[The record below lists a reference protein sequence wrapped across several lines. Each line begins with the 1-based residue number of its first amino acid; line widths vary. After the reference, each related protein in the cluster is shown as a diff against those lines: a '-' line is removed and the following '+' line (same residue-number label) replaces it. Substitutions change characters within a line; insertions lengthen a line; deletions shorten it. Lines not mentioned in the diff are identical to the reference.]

1 MSLGETETGVVGQ
14 VSAESLMHHVASIAQ
29 WERVSGTPGE
39 RQAVEYIAR
48 SLEEYGLATRLYEV
62 ESLVGWP
69 EHAAVEV
76 LGPRALSLRALAH
89 ALAPSTSPEGLTGE
103 LVYLGAGGESDFER
117 HRVAGKIVVTEG
129 LPSPL
134 KVLLAQGRGAA
145 CLVGIGKRFHDLC
158 VSPVWG
164 TPTPDTARY
173 LPRIPVVTVVEEE
186 AAPLRSLLERGP
198 VTARVHARTFR
209 GWRTTLLL
217 TADIPGLFEPEDFV
231 LLSGHH
237 CSWYYGAMDNGAAN
251 ATMLEV
257 ARLLSRHRRA
267 LRRGVRLAFWPG
279 HTQGRY
285 SGSTWYCDRF
295 WEDLY
300 DHCVLHVNVDS
311 TGARGADLFRAL
323 CMPEVRGLAVA
334 AIHDVT
340 GVRPEPER
348 IPRAGDQSF
357 WGCGISALF
366 MDLSHVPSDQAA
378 DTGSSLFTAAGE
390 RAPRPQGGLPWWWH
404 TPEDTLDKID
414 PENLRRDT
422 QIYLLAVWRA
432 ATMPVLPLRF
442 GATAHEIRR
451 TLEEYQR
458 QGAGRFS
465 LDALID
471 RAREVEAATSSLDRL
486 ADAIQDG
493 DDLPEEVL
501 RMANRR
507 LLAVGRAL
515 VPAYFSSVERFDQ
528 DLAIPIPPVP
538 SLEGIRR
545 LVAMDPGSDEYRFLL
560 TALVRG
566 RNRTAF
572 YLRQA
577 LEEARAGCAELEAVL
592 SA

>member
-1 MSLGETETGVVGQ
+1 MSLGEAEGRVVGE
-14 VSAESLMHHVASIAQ
+14 VSAESLMRHAAMIAQ

-39 RQAVEYIAR
+39 RHAVEYITR
-48 SLEEYGLATRLYEV
+48 SLEESGLETRLYEV

-76 LGPRALSLRALAH
+76 LEPGAFSLRALAH
-89 ALAPSTSPEGLTGE
+89 ALAPSTPPEGLTGE
-103 LVYLGAGGESDFER
+103 LVYVGSGGEADYER
-117 HRVAGKIVVTEG
+117 HSVSGKVVVTEG

-134 KVLLAQGRGAA
+134 AVLTAQSRGAA

-173 LPRIPVVTVVEEE
+173 LPRIPVVTVVEAE
-186 AAPLRSLLERGP
+186 AARLRELLGRGP

-209 GWRTTLLL
+209 GWKTTLLL
-217 TADIPGLFEPEDFV
+217 TADIPGRCEPEDFV

-251 ATMLEV
+251 ATMLEI

-267 LRRGVRLAFWPG
+267 LRRGVRIAFWPG

-285 SGSTWYCDRF
+285 SGSTWYCDHF
-295 WEDLY
+295 WEDLH

-323 CMPEVRGLAVA
+323 CMPEVRELAVA
-334 AIHDVT
+334 AIHDIA

-348 IPRAGDQSF
+348 MPRAGDQSF

-366 MDLSHVPSDQAA
+366 MDLSHVPGHQAA
-378 DTGSSLFTAAGE
+378 DTGSSLFAAAGE
-390 RAPRPQGGLPWWWH
+390 RSTPPRGGLPWWWH
-404 TPEDTLDKID
+404 TPEDTIDKIG
-414 PENLRRDT
+414 PGNLRRDT

-432 ATMPVLPLRF
+432 ATEPVLPLRF
-442 GATAHEIRR
+442 GATAEEIRR
-451 TLEEYQR
+451 TLEEYHR
-458 QGAGRFS
+458 QGGGRFS
-465 LDALID
+465 LEALIC
-471 RAREVEAATSSLDRL
+471 RAREVEAATTSLDRL
-486 ADAIQDG
+486 LGALQDG
-493 DDLPEEVL
+493 DDIPEEAL
-501 RMANRR
+501 RMVNRR

-515 VPAYFSSVERFDQ
+515 VPVYFSGTDRFDQ

-538 SLEGIRR
+538 VLEGVRR
-545 LVAMDPGSDEYRFLL
+545 LAGMDRGSDEYRFLL

-572 YLRQA
+572 SLRQA
-577 LEEARAGCAELEAVL
+577 LEEARAGCAEIEAVL
-592 SA
+592 SG